1 MCSTSC
7 FARGDQSAYRLLRNL
22 QQFPS
27 DTGQLGQVPGVTT
40 VLLYLVAPL
49 RCPSR
54 AAAPTTP
61 WLGLEARGRLQRRYN
76 PPNAYALALGCLL
89 LAPIVVAGP
98 AGRGHR

>member
-40 VLLYLVAPL
+40 VLLYIPRRSLALSVKG
-49 RCPSR
+49 SR
-54 AAAPTTP
+54 TNHTMAR
-61 WLGLEARGRLQRRYN
+61 ARG
-76 PPNAYALALGCLL
+76 
-89 LAPIVVAGP
+89 
-98 AGRGHR
+98 